1 MAESAQHH
9 LQSAC
14 RRLQS
19 AAEDLESALGLLRS
33 DGAQAELH
41 EAIGAIME
49 SLQLV
54 ASAHARTG
62 A

>member
-1 MAESAQHH
+1 MTENARQH
-9 LQSAC
+9 LQSAS

-19 AAEDLESALGLLRS
+19 AAAELESALSLIPS
-33 DGAQAELH
+33 NAAQAELH
-41 EAIGAIME
+41 EAIGAIMD

-54 ASAHARTG
+54 ASAHTRAG

>member
-1 MAESAQHH
+1 MADSAQQH

-19 AAEDLESALGLLRS
+19 AADELESALCLIRS
-33 DGAQAELH
+33 DDAQAELH
-41 EAIGAIME
+41 EAIGAIMD

-54 ASAHARTG
+54 ASAHTRAG